1 MQPQQAERLKRMI
14 STSTIL
20 SQQEKQEWMD
30 LLIVMNDKQVS
41 ELETILTAPEEQKS
55 NLSHIS
61 NLPSSVAQ
69 TVLKSSPVPVA
80 KYPLSKPRIVK
91 PTAFKDWEAKLRRTL
106 QEKELSS
113 GPDEKTLPA
122 HVLGNAI
129 PTKRE
134 ITQPRSQE
142 ATPLHKSALVHT
154 EPTVKIVEPKDV
166 QNLNVATMK
175 AMGSQLNEVLKKA
188 VLASNYFEVL
198 FYLEKSPLYQA
209 YLATGRE
216 ALKDPANTFPA
227 TLDGKQLLTKAE
239 FEAFSDLLKSMQT
252 G

>member
-1 MQPQQAERLKRMI
+1 MQPQQAERLKKMI

-41 ELETILTAPEEQKS
+41 ELEAILTAPEEQKS

-61 NLPSSVAQ
+61 NLPSSVGRPIP
-69 TVLKSSPVPVA
+69 KSSPVPVA
-80 KYPLSKPRIVK
+80 KYPLSKPKMPK

-106 QEKELSS
+106 QEKELNS
-113 GPDEKTLPA
+113 GPEEKNLPA
-122 HVLGNAI
+122 HIADTATEGVHQRTQSKEQPVI
-129 PTKRE
+129 PSK
-134 ITQPRSQE
+134 P
-142 ATPLHKSALVHT
+142 PLALKS
-154 EPTVKIVEPKDV
+154 EPIVKIVEPKDI
-166 QNLNVATMK
+166 QQLNVATMK
-175 AMGSQLNEVLKKA
+175 AMGTDLSEVLKKA
-188 VLASNYFEVL
+188 VLASNFFEVL

-216 ALKDPANTFPA
+216 ALRASSTAFPQVS
-227 TLDGKQLLTKAE
+227 DGKQLLTKVE